1 MGYLTLALLG
11 AAAFAALVAL
21 RVARPLWSLVGAALF
36 LGAAGYAWQGRPL
49 LTSADASPRID
60 AAPIEPEM
68 IVLRASMLGSYTQDA
83 AYLIA
88 SDAMTR
94 SGDPAAAAQVMLGAV
109 RKLPNS
115 FIAWTWLGTT
125 LAGVSESG
133 AAGASAAGPV
143 QPPALLAFRRA
154 AQLAPEHPAPP
165 FYAGLAYVRAGDFAT
180 ARAYWRRAFA
190 LSPQGASYRREIG
203 LRLALLERLLA
214 SGAIR

>member
-11 AAAFAALVAL
+11 AASFAALVAL

-49 LTSADASPRID
+49 LESADARPHVDASPL
-60 AAPIEPEM
+60 EPEM
-68 IVLRASMLGSYTQDA
+68 IALRASLLGSYTQDA

-94 SGDPAAAAQVMLGAV
+94 SGDPQASAQVMLGAV

-125 LAGVSESG
+125 LAAVSSEG
-133 AAGASAAGPV
+133 GQV
-143 QPPALLAFRRA
+143 QVQQPALLAFRRA

-165 FYAGLAYVRAGDFAT
+165 FYAGLAYVRAGDLAT
-180 ARAYWRRAFA
+180 ARTYWRRALA
-190 LSPQGASYRREIG
+190 LSPAGTDYRREIG
-203 LRLALLERLLA
+203 IRLALLERLLS
-214 SGAIR
+214 SGAVR

>member
-11 AAAFAALVAL
+11 GAVFAALVAL
-21 RVARPLWSLVGAALF
+21 RVARPLWSLIGAALF

-49 LTSADASPRID
+49 LASADARPRVD
-60 AAPIEPEM
+60 ASPIEPEM
-68 IVLRASMLGSYTQDA
+68 IALRASLLGSYTQDA

-88 SDAMTR
+88 SDAMAR
-94 SGDPAAAAQVMLGAV
+94 SGDPKAAADVMLGAV

-125 LAGVSESG
+125 LAGVGGQGANGG
-133 AAGASAAGPV
+133 AAQV
-143 QPPALLAFRRA
+143 QPPALLSFRRA

-165 FYAGLAYVRAGDFAT
+165 FYAGLAYVRAGDFTT

-190 LSPQGASYRREIG
+190 LSPQGTDYRREIG
-203 LRLALLERLLA
+203 VRLMLLERLLA
-214 SGAIR
+214 TGTVR

>member
-11 AAAFAALVAL
+11 GAAFAALVTL

-49 LTSADASPRID
+49 LAATAAAPQID

-68 IVLRASMLGSYTQDA
+68 IALRDSLLGRYTQDT

-88 SDAMTR
+88 SDAMAR
-94 SGDPAAAAQVMLGAV
+94 SGDTRAAAQVMLGAV
-109 RKLPNS
+109 RKLPSS

-125 LAGVSESG
+125 LSSDAGQ
-133 AAGASAAGPV
+133 V

-165 FYAGLAYVRAGDFAT
+165 FFAGLAYLRMGDLAT
-180 ARAYWRRAFA
+180 ARSYWRRAFA
-190 LSPQGASYRREIG
+190 LSPVGTVYRQEIG
-203 LRLALLERLLA
+203 VRLGLLDRVLRA
-214 SGAIR
+214 SAAN

>member
-11 AAAFAALVAL
+11 GAAFAVLAAM

-49 LTSADASPRID
+49 LPSADASPRVD

-68 IVLRASMLGSYTQDA
+68 IALRASLLGTYTQDA

-88 SDAMTR
+88 SDAMAR
-94 SGDPAAAAQVMLGAV
+94 SGDPRAAAAVMLGAV
-109 RKLPNS
+109 RKLPSS

-125 LAGVSESG
+125 LAGETGQV
-133 AAGASAAGPV
+133 A
-143 QPPALLAFRRA
+143 PPALLAFRRA

-190 LSPQGASYRREIG
+190 LSPQGTSYRQEIG
-203 LRLALLERLLA
+203 LRLSLLERLLA
-214 SGAIR
+214 AGALR

>member
-11 AAAFAALVAL
+11 AAAFASLVAM
-21 RVARPLWSLVGAALF
+21 RVTRPLWSLVGAALF

-49 LTSADASPRID
+49 LASADARPRID

-68 IVLRASMLGSYTQDA
+68 IALRASLLGSYTQDA

-88 SDAMTR
+88 SDAMVR
-94 SGDPAAAAQVMLGAV
+94 SGDPRAAAAVMLGAV

-125 LAGVSESG
+125 LTGDSG
-133 AAGASAAGPV
+133 QV

-180 ARAYWRRAFA
+180 ARGYWQRAFA
-190 LSPQGASYRREIG
+190 LSPQGTSYRQEIG
-203 LRLALLERLLA
+203 LRLNLLERLLA
-214 SGAIR
+214 AGALR

>member
-11 AAAFAALVAL
+11 GAAFATLVAL

-49 LTSADASPRID
+49 LPATDAHPRVD

-68 IVLRASMLGSYTQDA
+68 IALRASLLGSYTQDA

-94 SGDPAAAAQVMLGAV
+94 SGDSRAAAEVMLGAV

-115 FIAWTWLGTT
+115 FITWTWLGTT
-125 LAGVSESG
+125 LASE
-133 AAGASAAGPV
+133 AGAGTGERGQVPL
-143 QPPALLAFRRA
+143 PALLAFRRA
-154 AQLAPEHPAPP
+154 AQLAPEHPGPP
-165 FYAGLAYVRAGDFAT
+165 FYAGLAYVQAGDFTT

-190 LSPQGASYRREIG
+190 LSPLGASYRQEIG
-203 LRLALLERLLA
+203 VRLNLLERLLA
-214 SGAIR
+214 AGAVR

>member
-11 AAAFAALVAL
+11 GAAFAALVAL

-36 LGAAGYAWQGRPL
+36 LGAAGYAWQGWPL
-49 LTSADASPRID
+49 LASADAVPRVD
-60 AAPIEPEM
+60 SAPIEPEM
-68 IVLRASMLGSYTQDA
+68 IALRASLLGSYTQDA

-88 SDAMTR
+88 SDAIAR
-94 SGDPAAAAQVMLGAV
+94 SGDPRAASEVMLGAV

-125 LAGVSESG
+125 LAGETG
-133 AAGASAAGPV
+133 QV

-154 AQLAPEHPAPP
+154 AQLAPDHPAPP

-180 ARAYWRRAFA
+180 ARAYWRRAVA
-190 LSPQGASYRREIG
+190 LSPAGASYRREIAV
-203 LRLALLERLLA
+203 RLALLERLLA
-214 SGAIR
+214 SGAVR

>member
-11 AAAFAALVAL
+11 GAAFAALVAL
-21 RVARPLWSLVGAALF
+21 RVGRPLWSLIGAALF

-49 LTSADASPRID
+49 LASADASSRVD
-60 AAPIEPEM
+60 ASPIEPEM
-68 IVLRASMLGSYTQDA
+68 IALRASLLGSYTQDA

-88 SDAMTR
+88 SDAMAR
-94 SGDPAAAAQVMLGAV
+94 SGDARAASEVMLGAV

-125 LAGVSESG
+125 LAGESRQ
-133 AAGASAAGPV
+133 V

-165 FYAGLAYVRAGDFAT
+165 FYAGLAYVRAGDLPT

-190 LSPQGASYRREIG
+190 LSPAGATYRDEIG
-203 LRLALLERLLA
+203 IRLRLLERLL
-214 SGAIR
+214 SGTVPR

>member
-11 AAAFAALVAL
+11 GVAFAALAAL

-49 LTSADASPRID
+49 QAGADAVPQMAS
-60 AAPIEPEM
+60 ASIEPET
-68 IVLRASMLGSYTQDA
+68 IALRDSLLGRFTQDT

-94 SGDPAAAAQVMLGAV
+94 SGDTRAAAQVMLGAV

-125 LAGVSESG
+125 LAQD
-133 AAGASAAGPV
+133 AGQV
-143 QPPALLAFRRA
+143 VPPALLAFRRA

-165 FYAGLAYVRAGDFAT
+165 FYAGMAYVRAGDLAT
-180 ARAYWRRAFA
+180 ARAYWQHAVA
-190 LSPQGASYRREIG
+190 LSPAGSGYRRDIEV
-203 LRLALLERLLA
+203 RLALLEQLVRT
-214 SGAIR
+214 GGIR